1 MKHCFM
7 PLRHKIEDGF
17 KRQMLSLKEELRPH
31 LHRGWVQF
39 PPVPINNCTSLGR
52 SHDVSKLRFRSCTK
66 MAITVLLLSRVVR
79 KTQWVEAYERAL
91 EALTPVNS

>member
-7 PLRHKIEDGF
+7 PLRHKVEDGF

-39 PPVPINNCTSLGR
+39 PPVPI
-52 SHDVSKLRFRSCTK
+52 
-66 MAITVLLLSRVVR
+66 ITVRPWVGLMMFLNFVLEVVQ
-79 KTQWVEAYERAL
+79 KW
-91 EALTPVNS
+91 P